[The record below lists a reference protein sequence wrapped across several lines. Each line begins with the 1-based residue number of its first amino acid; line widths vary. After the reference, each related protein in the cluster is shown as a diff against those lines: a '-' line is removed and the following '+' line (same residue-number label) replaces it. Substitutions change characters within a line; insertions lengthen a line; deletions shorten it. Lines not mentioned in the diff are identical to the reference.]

1 MEGYAFVELVQESLQ
16 TILLRLVQVKQI
28 VGGAIVLGYDEGQ
41 LGWYERHGFGRIKSC
56 IVNLAG
62 VVEAMPRLTKPSCL
76 WLIHIWTAAIHKWDG
91 CVHPLGTDVTTV
103 MVWSVYN

>member
-1 MEGYAFVELVQESLQ
+1 M
-16 TILLRLVQVKQI
+16 
-28 VGGAIVLGYDEGQ
+28 GGAIVLGHGEGQ
-41 LGWYERHGFGRIKSC
+41 LGRYERHGFGRIKSC

-62 VVEAMPRLTKPSCL
+62 VVEAMPRLTKHSCL

-91 CVHPLGTDVTTV
+91 CVHPLGTDVTVV